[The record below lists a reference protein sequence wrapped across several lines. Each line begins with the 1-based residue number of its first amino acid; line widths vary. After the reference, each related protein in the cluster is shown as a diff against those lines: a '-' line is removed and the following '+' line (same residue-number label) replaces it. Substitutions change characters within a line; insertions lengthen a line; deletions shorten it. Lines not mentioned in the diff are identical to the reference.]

1 MLSRGAAASWKA
13 PMSLCSREM
22 PAKDQVPAPSFSNG
36 LEPHRVWATANND
49 WVPGLEAGRY

>member
-22 PAKDQVPAPSFSNG
+22 PAKDQVPASIQPG
-36 LEPHRVWATANND
+36 LGPTVYDANND
-49 WVPGLEAGRY
+49 WVPGLGAERY